1 MEGAMKTGKSFA
13 SLFAKARERDAYW
26 VEKNI
31 LAFTAELYRL
41 VEAGNLSRADLARR
55 LGTSP
60 AYITK
65 VFRGDVN
72 FTVESMVK
80 LARAAGGMLHIH
92 VAPDD
97 CAVRWFDIF
106 SRESKVVPAWSR
118 GEFRQI
124 DAEERGVRGYDKS
137 SLVA

>member
-1 MEGAMKTGKSFA
+1 MKTGKSVV

-72 FTVESMVK
+72 FTIESMVK

-92 VAPDD
+92 VAP
-97 CAVRWFDIF
+97 
-106 SRESKVVPAWSR
+106 
-118 GEFRQI
+118 
-124 DAEERGVRGYDKS
+124 ERGSGNS
-137 SLVA
+137 

>member
-1 MEGAMKTGKSFA
+1 MKTGKSFV
-13 SLFAKARERDAYW
+13 SLFKKARERDAYW
-26 VEKNI
+26 VEKSI
-31 LAFTAELYRL
+31 LTFTEELYRL
-41 VEAGNLSRADLARR
+41 VETGNLSRAELARR

-72 FTVESMVK
+72 FTIESMVK

-106 SRESKVVPAWSR
+106 ARESKVIPPWTR
-118 GEFRQI
+118 GEFREV
-124 DAEERGVRGYDKS
+124 DTEERGVREHGKP